1 MGSCGQL
8 GTVGPTLPHFPKWVS
23 SLLEP
28 HVLPWQAQVARPV
41 SAGPSPWIPGVP
53 WPLAGPVTAQLD
65 GAMVPS
71 LLLLLLLLP
80 WPQGCISGPP
90 AESAYTK
97 VRHFEGETL
106 SVLCSYKGYRNRVDG
121 KVWCKIR
128 RRKCEPGFTRVW
140 AKGPRYLL
148 QDDAQAKVVNITM
161 TALTLQ
167 DSGRYWCMR
176 NSSGTL
182 YPMLGIWL
190 DVSPAPKTERNTP
203 FTHLANIL
211 KSETVTTGQAPTS
224 GPDAP
229 FTSGMMVFTPRLF
242 TLATLLA
249 STGPASKR
257 GYSFTATS
265 TTRKGSRRTTESQTV
280 TASPSN
286 ASAVQESISTKSGH
300 PSTRSPTTGLCL
312 TSRSLL
318 NRLPSIRHQD
328 DYSTVLVVVLTFL
341 PLLMLIVVYGFWKKR
356 HMGSYSMCSDPSRR
370 DPPRRPEPL
379 WKPA

>member
-1 MGSCGQL
+1 
-8 GTVGPTLPHFPKWVS
+8 
-23 SLLEP
+23 
-28 HVLPWQAQVARPV
+28 
-41 SAGPSPWIPGVP
+41 
-53 WPLAGPVTAQLD
+53 
-65 GAMVPS
+65 MVPA
-71 LLLLLLLLP
+71 LLLLLLPLLP
-80 WPQGCISGPP
+80 WPQGCVSGPP

-97 VRHFEGETL
+97 VRLLEGETL

-128 RRKCEPGFTRVW
+128 RRKCEPGFTRAWV
-140 AKGPRYLL
+140 KGPRYLL
-148 QDDAQAKVVNITM
+148 QDDAQAQVVNITM
-161 TALTLQ
+161 ATLTLQ

-182 YPMLGIWL
+182 YPMLGIQL

-203 FTHLANIL
+203 FTHLTNIL

-229 FTSGMMVFTPRLF
+229 FTTGMMVFTPGLF

-265 TTRKGSRRTTESQTV
+265 TTRKGSGSTAESQTV

-286 ASAVQESISTKSGH
+286 ASAGESVSTKSGH

>member
-1 MGSCGQL
+1 
-8 GTVGPTLPHFPKWVS
+8 
-23 SLLEP
+23 
-28 HVLPWQAQVARPV
+28 
-41 SAGPSPWIPGVP
+41 
-53 WPLAGPVTAQLD
+53 
-65 GAMVPS
+65 MVPAL

-80 WPQGCISGPP
+80 WPQGCVSGPP

-97 VRHFEGETL
+97 MRLLEGETL
-106 SVLCSYKGYRNRVDG
+106 SVLCSYKGYRNHVDG
-121 KVWCKIR
+121 KVWCKVR
-128 RRKCEPGFTRVW
+128 RRKCEPGFTRVRV
-140 AKGPRYLL
+140 KGPRYLL
-148 QDDAQAKVVNITM
+148 QDDAQAKVVHITM
-161 TALTLQ
+161 AALTLQ

-182 YPMLGIWL
+182 YPMLGIQL
-190 DVSPAPKTERNTP
+190 DVFPAPKTERNAP
-203 FTHLANIL
+203 FTHPANVL
-211 KSETVTTGQAPTS
+211 RSETVTTGQAPTS

-229 FTSGMMVFTPRLF
+229 FTTGVMVFTPGLF

-257 GYSFTATS
+257 GYSFTGTS

-280 TASPSN
+280 TASPSS
-286 ASAVQESISTKSGH
+286 ASAGQEPISARSGH
-300 PSTRSPTTGLCL
+300 PSTVSSTTGLCP

-356 HMGSYSMCSDPSRR
+356 HMGSYSMCSDPSRH
-370 DPPRRPEPL
+370 DPPRRPEPVETCL
-379 WKPA
+379 I